1 MATSFGHE
9 LLGRQVLDS
18 AGDRLGTLFD
28 LKIDTPTGNVL
39 AMLVRL
45 EDNLD
50 PVRLPWEMEREYMR
64 VPVEEIDRIATSIHL
79 KR

>member
-45 EDNLD
+45 EENLD
-50 PVRLPWEMEREYMR
+50 PERLPWEMEREYMR

>member
-18 AGDRLGTLFD
+18 AGDRLGTLLD

-50 PVRLPWEMEREYMR
+50 PGRLPWEMEREYMR

>member
-28 LKIDTPTGNVL
+28 LKIDAPTGNVI

-50 PVRLPWEMEREYMR
+50 PERLPWEMEREYMR

>member
-28 LKIDTPTGNVL
+28 LKIDAPTGNVL

-50 PVRLPWEMEREYMR
+50 PERLPWEMEREYMR

>member
-28 LKIDTPTGNVL
+28 LKIDAPTGNVL

-45 EDNLD
+45 EENLD
-50 PVRLPWEMEREYMR
+50 PERLPWEMEREYMR

>member
-9 LLGRQVLDS
+9 LLGRIVLDS
-18 AGDRLGTLFD
+18 AGDRLGTLID
-28 LKIDTPTGNVL
+28 LKIDAPTGNVL

-45 EDNLD
+45 EENLD
-50 PVRLPWEMEREYMR
+50 PERLPWDMEREYMR
-64 VPVEEIDRIATSIHL
+64 VPVEEIDRIATSVHL